1 MTKNQK
7 NNNKLF
13 SLFKPDHLYDTKT
26 INNFKKKNKNDE
38 SHFSSRNSKKKNS
51 FSITIKRENNLFNS
65 LREKNETPLKPLN
78 LNHIENTNVQL
89 PMLGFQNLQL
99 TERQNDPNF
108 SEVYKNIF
116 QSVNVKDL
124 KIKTFEKENTLTK
137 NEISKAIKKP
147 HMITKFQRKQTMNID
162 LNFKTNL
169 ISKKLLKKCK
179 INVKNNKFLKRF
191 KEQIKYMEKIENGK
205 KSLKK
210 DEVETSKLFIESKVN
225 DWMLECPLK
234 EVFSDDKNLKFNE
247 NDNKRYNKK
256 EPKYIHIIIL
266 DFIKRISS
274 PINISLLYLNI
285 HKGLIEKDILRYIR
299 ERFFDIIMPSSLFED
314 NNDEFYLNKSSK
326 RKYKN
331 LLLRQKTSDN
341 KKVQSNLK
349 IANSINKNCG
359 KIKENRR
366 LSTTGQRRKI
376 PLLDNLIPL
385 LDEKGTK
392 LIRYFYNLDLD
403 IDGHN
408 HNEHNEEENNKNTND
423 DEFSFLSLLKDD
435 LNKNEVQE
443 LLKNKFINRYM
454 LRNGSHSEHVIY
466 NKKKSLKINNISN
479 KCLINSTKN
488 GKISLFKN
496 NFFSRNEIKYS
507 KYKMKATTK
516 KKSLLEYNLLF
527 DPNLNGYNNLIA
539 DGKIVS
545 DSNEEK
551 ANLEKEKL
559 KEIQR
564 FKNNQLTSLL
574 ISSGGMKTD
583 KNIYVMKTLDLKNQ
597 YNHKNKGNIN
607 SLTSSIKD
615 CNYDSFVK
623 FYRACNC
630 GPNAI
635 DKDGNSLLSLAVKSS
650 CLEIVNF
657 LLDEK
662 ANPNLQNVSIY
673 KFI

>member
-1 MTKNQK
+1 
-7 NNNKLF
+7 
-13 SLFKPDHLYDTKT
+13 
-26 INNFKKKNKNDE
+26 
-38 SHFSSRNSKKKNS
+38 
-51 FSITIKRENNLFNS
+51 
-65 LREKNETPLKPLN
+65 
-78 LNHIENTNVQL
+78 
-89 PMLGFQNLQL
+89 
-99 TERQNDPNF
+99 
-108 SEVYKNIF
+108 
-116 QSVNVKDL
+116 
-124 KIKTFEKENTLTK
+124 
-137 NEISKAIKKP
+137 
-147 HMITKFQRKQTMNID
+147 
-162 LNFKTNL
+162 
-169 ISKKLLKKCK
+169 
-179 INVKNNKFLKRF
+179 
-191 KEQIKYMEKIENGK
+191 
-205 KSLKK
+205 
-210 DEVETSKLFIESKVN
+210 
-225 DWMLECPLK
+225 
-234 EVFSDDKNLKFNE
+234 
-247 NDNKRYNKK
+247 
-256 EPKYIHIIIL
+256 
-266 DFIKRISS
+266 
-274 PINISLLYLNI
+274 LLYLNI

-299 ERFFDIIMPSSLFED
+299 ERFFDIILPSCLFEN
-314 NNDEFYLNKSSK
+314 NNDELYLYKLPK

-341 KKVQSNLK
+341 KNVQSKSKLT
-349 IANSINKNCG
+349 NSINKNG
-359 KIKENRR
+359 DKIRQNRR
-366 LSTTGQRRKI
+366 LSTIEQRRKE
-376 PLLDNLIPL
+376 PFLDNFIPP
-385 LDEKGTK
+385 LDERGTK
-392 LIRYFYNLDLD
+392 HIRYFYNLDLD

-408 HNEHNEEENNKNTND
+408 HNEHNEEDNKNAND

-454 LRNGSHSEHVIY
+454 KRNGSHSEHVIY

-496 NFFSRNEIKYS
+496 NFFSRDEIKYS
-507 KYKMKATTK
+507 KYKMKAATK

-615 CNYDSFVK
+615 CNYESFVK

-657 LLDEK
+657 LLNEK

>member
-1 MTKNQK
+1 
-7 NNNKLF
+7 
-13 SLFKPDHLYDTKT
+13 
-26 INNFKKKNKNDE
+26 
-38 SHFSSRNSKKKNS
+38 
-51 FSITIKRENNLFNS
+51 
-65 LREKNETPLKPLN
+65 
-78 LNHIENTNVQL
+78 
-89 PMLGFQNLQL
+89 
-99 TERQNDPNF
+99 
-108 SEVYKNIF
+108 
-116 QSVNVKDL
+116 
-124 KIKTFEKENTLTK
+124 
-137 NEISKAIKKP
+137 
-147 HMITKFQRKQTMNID
+147 MNID
-162 LNFKTNL
+162 INFKTNL

-179 INVKNNKFLKRF
+179 LNVKNNKFLKRF
-191 KEQIKYMEKIENGK
+191 REQIKNMEKVENGK
-205 KSLKK
+205 KSLMK

-225 DWMLECPLK
+225 DWMLEYPLK
-234 EVFSDDKNLKFNE
+234 EVFSDDKNLEFNE

-256 EPKYIHIIIL
+256 EPKYIHIIVI
-266 DFIKRISS
+266 DFIKIISS

-454 LRNGSHSEHVIY
+454 KRNRNGSHSEHVIY

-507 KYKMKATTK
+507 KYKMKAATK

-657 LLDEK
+657 LLGEK